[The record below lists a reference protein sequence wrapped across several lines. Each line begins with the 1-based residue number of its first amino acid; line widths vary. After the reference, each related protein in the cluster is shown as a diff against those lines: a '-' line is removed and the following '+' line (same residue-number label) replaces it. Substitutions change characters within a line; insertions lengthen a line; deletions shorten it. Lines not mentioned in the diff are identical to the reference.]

1 MTGASTGAP
10 SGAPLGAS
18 VFAPGVRRLT
28 IGMVLI
34 VTLVAF
40 ESMAV
45 ATVMPLVERDLG
57 DLWLYGWVFTAF
69 FLGNLVGA
77 VIAGSAADRMRPAI
91 AFAGG
96 LALFSIGLVVGGT
109 AGSMWVLVAGRALQG
124 LGAGA
129 MPAISYVCIGR
140 GYRPESRPRMF
151 ALMSSAWVIPSVI
164 GPAVAGILGATVG
177 WRWVFLGL
185 LPLCGIIGL
194 IALLGV
200 RTIPAPDGAT
210 APSNVLVAVRVA
222 LGAGLLLAGLQA
234 AHPLVAIAVIA
245 SGLAVLIPAF
255 RRLTP
260 PGTLRAR
267 PGLAA
272 TVLVRGLLGFAFF
285 AADAYVPFA
294 ITTVRGLSATVGGLA
309 LTAATFTWTI
319 ASWLQARWVDRL
331 GPRRLVIV
339 GLLVIGGGSLSMLA
353 VLVPSISAWIGLVS
367 WAVAGFGIGLAYA
380 PLSLVTLAVATKG
393 EEGRA
398 TAGLQLSDML
408 GTALGTGVAG
418 AVLTIAV
425 RTIDSERV
433 GLLGI
438 FVIAAAVAILGARLA
453 RGVPAKVHPV

>member
-1 MTGASTGAP
+1 MQTTGDST
-10 SGAPLGAS
+10 S
-18 VFAPGVRRLT
+18 VFAPGVRLLT
-28 IGMVLI
+28 IGLVSI

-45 ATVMPLVERDLG
+45 ATVMPLVEDDLG

-91 AFAGG
+91 PFAAG
-96 LALFSIGLVVGGT
+96 LLLFSAGLVVGG
-109 AGSMWVLVAGRALQG
+109 AASSMGMLVAGRVLQG
-124 LGAGA
+124 VGAGA

-140 GYRPESRPRMF
+140 GYRPESRARMF
-151 ALMSSAWVIPSVI
+151 ALMSSAWVVPSVA
-164 GPAVAGILGATVG
+164 GPALAGVIGATVG

-185 LPLCGIIGL
+185 LPLCGVIGL

-200 RTIPAPDGAT
+200 RTIETSHET
-210 APSNVLVAVRVA
+210 AAASNVMRALQVA
-222 LGAGLLLAGLQA
+222 LGAGLLLAGLQTSA
-234 AHPLVAIAVIA
+234 PFVAVPVVLIGV
-245 SGLAVLIPAF
+245 LVLIPAF
-255 RRLTP
+255 RSLTP
-260 PGTLRAR
+260 EGTLRAR

-294 ITTVRGLSATVGGLA
+294 ITTVRGLSATIGGLA
-309 LTAATFTWTI
+309 LTTATFTWTI
-319 ASWLQARWVDRL
+319 ASWLQARWVDRT
-331 GPRRLVIV
+331 GPRRLIV
-339 GLLVIGGGSLSMLA
+339 AGLLVIAGGSLSMLA
-353 VLVPSISAWIGLVS
+353 VLVPAIPAWIGLGS
-367 WAVAGFGIGLAYA
+367 WAIAGFGIGLAYA
-380 PLSLVTLAVATKG
+380 PLSLVTLAVAPKG

-425 RTIDSERV
+425 RTFDSERV
-433 GLLGI
+433 GLLAVFLI
-438 FVIAAAVAILGARLA
+438 SAAVALLGARLA
-453 RGVPAKVHPV
+453 HRVPARIHQT